1 MPVWQWNKEVNYD
14 KKSIDV
20 QTHRQTDEIKER

>member
-20 QTHRQTDEIKER
+20 KIHRQTDKIKER